1 MNKSTAEFLTNK
13 CIKSLKFY
21 EPKVQVFDTAL
32 EMLQYIWPDTYINI
46 IRYYE
51 SHMKKSNYVSA
62 SNNFTFHKSTYSQPS

>member
-46 IRYYE
+46 IRYF
-51 SHMKKSNYVSA
+51 S
-62 SNNFTFHKSTYSQPS
+62 TFKLKGI